1 MHQRHQAVKRSHDF
15 ALWCGA
21 SSEPIE
27 RRASL
32 LPMAGNDR
40 QNMIAVTLVV
50 IIALAA
56 TLLFSNFVRSV
67 AMMKCASSGRQ
78 DCVERVV
85 TSP

>member
-1 MHQRHQAVKRSHDF
+1 
-15 ALWCGA
+15 
-21 SSEPIE
+21 
-27 RRASL
+27 
-32 LPMAGNDR
+32 MAGNDR